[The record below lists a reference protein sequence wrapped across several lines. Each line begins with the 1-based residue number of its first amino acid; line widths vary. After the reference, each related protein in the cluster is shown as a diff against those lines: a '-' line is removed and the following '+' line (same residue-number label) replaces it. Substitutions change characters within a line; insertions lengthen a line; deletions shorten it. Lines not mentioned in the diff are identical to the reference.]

1 MRGEAAGAGSG
12 HQHPRAGQA
21 AGSGIHL
28 LLGVSDQPHP
38 HPTLKRRAAIVLAV
52 GVEAVEQL
60 TGLGAPDGDMGF
72 GTVGAHGN
80 FLHTKIARRNI
91 DAAQEARIIGQET
104 LLQSQLP
111 GVEEAT

>member
-28 LLGVSDQPHP
+28 LRGVSDPPHP
-38 HPTLKRRAAIVLAV
+38 HPTLTRRAAIVLAV

-80 FLHTKIARRNI
+80 FLHTIALQIARRNI
-91 DAAQEARIIGQET
+91 DAAQEGRIIGQET
-104 LLQSQLP
+104 LL
-111 GVEEAT
+111 